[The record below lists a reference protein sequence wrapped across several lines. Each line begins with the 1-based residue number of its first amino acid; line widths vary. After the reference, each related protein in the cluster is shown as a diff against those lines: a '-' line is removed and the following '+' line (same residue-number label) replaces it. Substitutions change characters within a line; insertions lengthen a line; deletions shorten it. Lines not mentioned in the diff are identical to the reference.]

1 MGINQDAMLMVKA
14 RISGDIDAIE
24 QSLLTGRASV
34 LNQAEDLRHLAL
46 DYNLVVLATITAQFE
61 RAIAD
66 GTGRIMSAIWVD
78 ALRDALGC
86 GRADDE
92 TASALSALV
101 GQRLYG

>member
-14 RISGDIDAIE
+14 RMSADIDRIE
-24 QSLLTGRASV
+24 QSLASGRPDILSC
-34 LNQAEDLRHLAL
+34 AEDLRHSAIDHDLM
-46 DYNLVVLATITAQFE
+46 VLATITAQFE

-66 GTGRIMSAIWVD
+66 GTGRIMSRVWVD

-86 GRADDE
+86 EDADDE
-92 TASALSALV
+92 TASMLSALV